1 MKFFLFGIIP
11 AFDLL
16 ANLIIFSSDINPSF
30 DLNQVAEFSLILAI
44 SVIISAFVFGGIEQ
58 AIDHKSSI
66 PTILIGRKEW
76 VIIICLFFV
85 ILIAS
90 IVVYELDY
98 LTKIISLA
106 CLLGFR
112 GLGRAALYAE
122 NKISLEAM
130 ISAFELIILLTFL
143 FMKMSIFE
151 SYIFSKTPGVL
162 IRLKF
167 LMNLKHCKLDR
178 KNFIGYSIS
187 SGMPAIYLN
196 AFYLFLPLLNV
207 PNGIIVQFRYIQTLI
222 FPIAFLGGL
231 YARANIV
238 FKSKLSNFGIF
249 RHLSLHQTKSLPL
262 SILVPI
268 ASVSIYVLIVIKAL
282 DLSMAIWLLLTCYCI
297 LFYFRAHSYSL
308 LTINLGPI
316 YRGSM
321 SFFGVILMCL
331 SAIFLNYLEY
341 IGIIQLY
348 LALLVIELILLV
360 STMILLVLRGGKHA

>member
-1 MKFFLFGIIP
+1 MKFLLFGIIP
-11 AFDLL
+11 ALDLF

-30 DLNQVAEFSLILAI
+30 DLNQVAEFSLILAT
-44 SVIISAFVFGGIEQ
+44 SVIISAFVFGGVEQ
-58 AIDHKSSI
+58 AIDHHSSV

-76 VIIICLFFV
+76 LIIICLFFV

-90 IVVYELDY
+90 AVVYELDY
-98 LTKIISLA
+98 LTKIISLT

-112 GLGRAALYAE
+112 GLGRASLYAE
-122 NKISLEAM
+122 NKISLEAT
-130 ISAFELIILLTFL
+130 ISVFELIILFTFL

-151 SYIFSKTPGVL
+151 SYIFSKIPGIL

-178 KNFIGYSIS
+178 RNLIGYSIS

-207 PNGIIVQFRYIQTLI
+207 PNGIIVQFRYIQTLF
-222 FPIAFLGGL
+222 FPVAFLGSL

-238 FKSKLSNFGIF
+238 FRSKLSNFGIF
-249 RHLSLHQTKSLPL
+249 RHLSLHQTKSLSL
-262 SILVPI
+262 SILIPI
-268 ASVSIYVLIVIKAL
+268 VFVSIYVLIVVKAL
-282 DLSMAIWLLLTCYCI
+282 DLFMMIWLLLACYCI
-297 LFYFRAHSYSL
+297 IFYFRAHSSSL
-308 LTINLGPI
+308 LTIKLGPI
-316 YRGSM
+316 YRASV

-341 IGIIQLY
+341 IEIIQLY
-348 LALLVIELILLV
+348 LTLLTIELVLLASTLTLLV
-360 STMILLVLRGGKHA
+360 TRNGKHA